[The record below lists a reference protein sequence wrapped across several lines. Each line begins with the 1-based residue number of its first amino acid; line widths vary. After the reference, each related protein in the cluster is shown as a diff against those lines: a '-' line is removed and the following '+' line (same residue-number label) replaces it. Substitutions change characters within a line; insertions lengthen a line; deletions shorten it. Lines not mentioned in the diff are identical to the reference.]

1 MVEPG
6 LQVPPDLAVQL
17 TPAQPGDSDYAH
29 RTTSNLP
36 PHIFRHSATPARNKN
51 ETLGN
56 LE

>member
-36 PHIFRHSATPARNKN
+36 PIFSDIPPP
-51 ETLGN
+51 L
-56 LE
+56 LEIKMKL